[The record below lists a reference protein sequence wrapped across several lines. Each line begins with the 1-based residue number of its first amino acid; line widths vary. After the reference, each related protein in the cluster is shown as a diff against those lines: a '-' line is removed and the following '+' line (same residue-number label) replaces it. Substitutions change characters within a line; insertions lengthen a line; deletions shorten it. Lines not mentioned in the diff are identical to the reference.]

1 MITMKDVSDLAGVSQ
16 ATVSRVINGSDRV
29 TEKTKLRVNQAM
41 QALGYRPNSAAQS
54 LASSRS
60 NAIGMVVS
68 KLEGPFYGPMM
79 AGVEHALR
87 QAHKHLIIAAGHGD
101 ADLEREAIEFLVNRQ
116 VDGLLLMVERLE
128 DAELVELNQRVPVFL
143 INHPV
148 TALSH
153 RCVSLDNELGG
164 YRATRYLLDQGH
176 RRIACIMG
184 QTWKPDAHDRLQG
197 YRRAMSEA
205 GIAVPDDWVVNTYF
219 ELAGGYQAMETLIER
234 QFDGTAV
241 FAGND
246 EMAFGV
252 LEAAGHHG
260 IRVPDQLSVIGFDNS
275 LTAQYVNPKLTTLHF
290 PMFEMAQASARMALD
305 GIYNKAE
312 SQACQFEPTLVERHT
327 VSRPV
332 SLATGA
338 R

>member
-1 MITMKDVSDLAGVSQ
+1 MITMKEVSDLAGVSQ

-29 TEKTKLRVNQAM
+29 TEKTRVRVNQAM
-41 QALGYRPNSAAQS
+41 QSLGYRPNSAAQS
-54 LASSRS
+54 LASNRS

-68 KLEGPFYGPMM
+68 ELQGPFYGPMM
-79 AGVEHALR
+79 AGVEQSLR

-101 ADLEREAIEFLVNRQ
+101 AEQEREAIDFLVNRQ
-116 VDGLLLMVERLE
+116 VDGLLLMVERL
-128 DAELVELNQRVPVFL
+128 DDDELVALNQRVPVFL

-148 TALSH
+148 EALSN

-176 RRIACIMG
+176 RKIACVTG
-184 QTWKPDAHDRLQG
+184 QIWKPDARDRLQG
-197 YRRAMSEA
+197 YHRAMAEA
-205 GIAVPDDWVVNTYF
+205 GIAVQKNWVVDSYF
-219 ELAGGYQAMETLIER
+219 EFAGGFQAMETLINGG
-234 QFDGTAV
+234 FDGTAV

-252 LEAAGHHG
+252 LEAATHNG
-260 IRVPDQLSVIGFDNS
+260 IAVPEQLSVIGFDNS
-275 LTAQYVNPKLTTLHF
+275 LTAQYVKPKLTTLHF

-312 SQACQFEPTLVERHT
+312 SQACQFEPTLVERNT
-327 VSRPV
+327 VSRPF
-332 SLATGA
+332 SLETGA